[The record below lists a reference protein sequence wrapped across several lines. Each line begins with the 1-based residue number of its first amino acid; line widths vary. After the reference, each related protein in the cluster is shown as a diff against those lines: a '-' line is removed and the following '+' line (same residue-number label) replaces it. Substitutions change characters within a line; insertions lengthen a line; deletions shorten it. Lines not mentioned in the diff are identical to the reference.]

1 MDKSIKL
8 AFTLIELLVV
18 IAIIG
23 ILSGLIVVTMNG
35 VTAKANIAKS
45 QVFSNSLRNA
55 LMLNLVAEYKLD
67 GSAVDSWG
75 GKNGTLHGPT
85 TVTSECPQGSCLSFN
100 GSSDY
105 INIAD
110 DAVFNF
116 GSKMTVMAWI
126 KGGPQSDKYF
136 LGHYE
141 GSGNNRSWLFGSI
154 SSNKLVVLL
163 SSNGSW
169 DAGYRKSYYSTS
181 AVAFDSSWHL
191 VGFTWNSGSLKLY
204 IDGQDVS
211 VTKTYD
217 DSFTAI
223 YNSSGNLSFG
233 TYLIGGV
240 PASSYY
246 TGLVDETRLYNEAI
260 PVSLI
265 KEQYYAGLNN
275 LLSSG
280 SIGLEEYQRRID
292 SLAGI

>member
-1 MDKSIKL
+1 MEKSVKL

-55 LMLNLVAEYKLD
+55 LMMNLVAEYKLD
-67 GSAVDSWG
+67 GNANDSWG
-75 GKNGTLHGPT
+75 GKNGTLHGTT
-85 TVTSECPQGSCLSFN
+85 TVTADCPQGSCLSFN

-116 GSKMTVMAWI
+116 GSKMTAMAWI
-126 KGGPQSDKYF
+126 KGSSQSDKYF
-136 LGHYE
+136 LGHYD
-141 GSGNNRSWLFGSI
+141 GSGNNRSWLAGSI
-154 SSNKLVVLL
+154 SSNKFVVLL

-169 DAGYRKSYYSTS
+169 DSGYRKSYYSS
-181 AVAFDSSWHL
+181 VAAFDNVWHL

-223 YNSSGNLSFG
+223 YNSSGNLSLG
-233 TYLIGGV
+233 TYLVGGA

-246 TGLVDETRLYNEAI
+246 AGLIDEARMYNEAI
-260 PVSLI
+260 PTSKI

-275 LLSSG
+275 LLFSG
-280 SIGLEEYQRRID
+280 NIDFEEYRRRID